1 MFESLR
7 AHQERNNMQYYI
19 SYFGQMKNFPSN
31 VLPVSTVKWEQ
42 EWFRGKIPHIDE
54 LVMPDNLVYQIEQKG
69 EMCRKNCPLKAP
81 CLFMLEFRKYLDTLN
96 FEQLITKLELLTID
110 KPYIDT
116 IILMVYEKTDVPCA
130 ERPVLQAWFKDNG
143 LELKEWTKPSK
154 EKSLF

>member
-1 MFESLR
+1 
-7 AHQERNNMQYYI
+7 MQYYI

-31 VLPVSTVKWEQ
+31 ALPVSTVKWEQ
-42 EWFRGKIPHIDE
+42 EWFSGKIPHINE
-54 LVMPDNLVYQIEQKG
+54 LVMPDSVAYQIEQKG
-69 EMCRKNCPLKAP
+69 QMCRKNCPLKAP
-81 CLFMLEFRKYLDTLN
+81 CLFMSEFRKYLDTLN

-116 IILMVYEKTDVPCA
+116 IILMVYEKNDVLCA
-130 ERPVLQAWFKDNG
+130 ERPVLQAWFKDHG